1 MTQKDKIRLE
11 QLDKKLPF
19 SVPENYF
26 ENFAESLQSQLTPKV
41 APSVPLYR
49 KLRPYLFAAAIFVG
63 VLLVGVPIYQRT
75 QTKTVTVSVATSD
88 VYSDYVLSEV
98 DEDMMIDYLIDSD
111 IN

>member
-26 ENFAESLQSQLTPKV
+26 ENFAENLQSHLTPRTV
-41 APSVPLYR
+41 HSVPLYH
-49 KLRPYLFAAAIFVG
+49 KLRPYLFAAAIFIG
-63 VLLVGVPIYQRT
+63 ILLVGVPIYQRMQT
-75 QTKTVTVSVATSD
+75 QAKVTFTTAE
-88 VYSDYVLSEV
+88 YNDYVLSEV